1 MASQLIMEE
10 REVISQMWFAGH
22 SQRAIARRLRRSPS
36 TISRELQRNSQ
47 QDGYGA
53 VAAQRQAE
61 ARRRQRPLVRKMDR
75 PAVNETVRA
84 GLAQYWS
91 PDQIAGRCRLEFP
104 QDRERWLSPPL
115 IYRWIRAQG
124 ELRPHW
130 ERFLRFG
137 GRRPK
142 ADRRGKIPAGVLI
155 DGRPDV
161 VNRRARYGDWEGD
174 TIVGGRHR
182 GGLVTLVE
190 RKSGFLRAAKVKDR
204 QAPRVRHKIE
214 HLLGNWPARLR
225 RSMTFDNGKEFS
237 DHERLGRR
245 LDCAVYFAHAYCSW
259 ERGTNENTNGLLRQF
274 FPKGTD
280 FQEISH
286 WEVAQR
292 VDLLNGRPRQRLGYR
307 TPQEVL
313 AKACPVAFEN

>member
-10 REVISQMWFAGH
+10 REVISQMRFAGH
-22 SQRAIARRLRRSPS
+22 SQVAIARRLGRDPS
-36 TISRELQRNSQ
+36 TISRELRRNGQ
-47 QDGYGA
+47 ADGYSA

-75 PAVNETVRA
+75 PEVNAAVRA
-84 GLAQYWS
+84 GLVRYWS
-91 PDQIAGRCRLEFP
+91 PDQIAGRCRVEFP
-104 QDRERWLSPPL
+104 QEPKRWASPPL

-130 ERFLRFG
+130 EQFLRFG

-142 ADRRGKIPAGVLI
+142 ADARGEIPQRVLI

-161 VNRRARYGDWEGD
+161 VNRRARFGDWEGD
-174 TIVGGRHR
+174 TIVGRRHQ

-190 RKSGFLRAAKVKDR
+190 RKSGFLRAAKVQDR
-204 QAPRVRHKIE
+204 QAPRVRRKIE
-214 HLLGNWPARLR
+214 HLLGDLPARLR
-225 RSMTFDNGKEFS
+225 RSLTFDNGKEFS
-237 DHERLGRR
+237 NHECLSRR

-274 FPKGTD
+274 FAKGTD
-280 FQEISH
+280 FREISH
-286 WEVAQR
+286 WEVAQT

-313 AKACPVAFEN
+313 AKACPVAFEI